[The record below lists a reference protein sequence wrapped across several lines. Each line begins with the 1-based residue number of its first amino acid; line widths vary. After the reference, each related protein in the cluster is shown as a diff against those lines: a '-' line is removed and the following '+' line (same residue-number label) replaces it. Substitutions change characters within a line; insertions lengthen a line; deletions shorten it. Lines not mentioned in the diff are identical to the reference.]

1 AEIQRQ
7 KIEALNN
14 YQSRSTV
21 VNPRLNNLDV
31 ATIISDEAHAY
42 VNYMMIANG
51 SIIYART
58 IQVEKK
64 LEEED
69 ADILSLALDRL
80 REKYQSSSNEV
91 IVPMEVD
98 VASENIIV
106 TIPKAGDKKKLLDL
120 SLKNAEVFRSEVT
133 RKEKLLLGE
142 ASKQSSA
149 HVLEELQEALQL
161 PDLPEH
167 IECFDNS
174 N

>member
-1 AEIQRQ
+1 EEMMQLAGNMEFEKAEIQRQ

-91 IVPMEVD
+91 IV
-98 VASENIIV
+98 
-106 TIPKAGDKKKLLDL
+106 
-120 SLKNAEVFRSEVT
+120 
-133 RKEKLLLGE
+133 
-142 ASKQSSA
+142 
-149 HVLEELQEALQL
+149 
-161 PDLPEH
+161 
-167 IECFDNS
+167 
-174 N
+174 